1 MTQRQE
7 LTLEAF
13 DRLQDIILMWES
25 ENEDMEYTAERLAEV
40 RMDIVRARSRMAV
53 LFQQSIVKLP

>member
-1 MTQRQE
+1 MTERQK

-13 DRLQDIILMWES
+13 DRLQDIVLMWED
-25 ENEDMEYTAERLAEV
+25 ENEDMEYTADRLTEI

-53 LFQQSIVKLP
+53 LFQREDVKLP

>member
-1 MTQRQE
+1 MTEKQE

-13 DRLQDIILMWES
+13 DRLQDIILLWEE
-25 ENEDMEYTAERLAEV
+25 ENQDMGYTADRLAEI

-53 LFQQSIVKLP
+53 LFQRDVVKLP